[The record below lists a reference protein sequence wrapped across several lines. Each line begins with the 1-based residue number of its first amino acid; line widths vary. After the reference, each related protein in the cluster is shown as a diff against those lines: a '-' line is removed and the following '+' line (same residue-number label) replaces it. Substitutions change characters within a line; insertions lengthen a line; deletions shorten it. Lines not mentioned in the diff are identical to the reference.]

1 MVLSEQALIITGNI
15 VRKKFMT
22 IVYKTRTQLVVETL
36 REKILSGEIK
46 AGQPLR
52 QAALAEELNVS
63 RIPVREALLQ
73 LEAEGLV
80 AFEPHKGAT
89 ATELNAAQV
98 DELFE
103 LRAMLEADLLAA
115 SLPNISEEMLTEAT
129 EILFKLD
136 NALGKENAANTW
148 SELNSSYHNC
158 LYSGANRP
166 QTQDLVNTLNKNA
179 DRYIRMH
186 LLWAGGISKAGPE
199 HNQLLEFCKS
209 KDIDNAVALLKQHI
223 LGSRDEIKTFLQARE
238 AAALV

>member
-1 MVLSEQALIITGNI
+1 MG
-15 VRKKFMT
+15 

-36 REKILSGEIK
+36 REKILSGEIT

-89 ATELNAAQV
+89 ATELNADQV

-115 SLPNISEEMLTEAT
+115 SIPNLTDESLAQAT
-129 EILFKLD
+129 SLLEKLD

-148 SELNSSYHNC
+148 SELNSDYHNC
-158 LYSGANRP
+158 LYSAAARP

-186 LLWAGGISKAGPE
+186 LLWAGGISKAESE
-199 HNQLLEFCKS
+199 HNELLSLCKAR
-209 KDIDNAVALLKQHI
+209 DIDGAVALLKQHI
-223 LGSRDEIKTFLQARE
+223 LGSRDEIKEFLHQRE
-238 AAALV
+238 STTA

>member
-1 MVLSEQALIITGNI
+1 
-15 VRKKFMT
+15 MT

-46 AGQPLR
+46 AGEPLR

-80 AFEPHKGAT
+80 SFEPHKGAT
-89 ATELNAAQV
+89 ATELNADQV

-103 LRAMLEADLLAA
+103 LRAMLEGNLLAA
-115 SLPNISEEMLTEAT
+115 SLPLLTEAKLAQAT
-129 EILFKLD
+129 DILSKLD
-136 NALGKENAANTW
+136 KALGKENAANTW

-158 LYSGANRP
+158 LYSAANRP

-209 KDIDNAVALLKQHI
+209 GDIEQAVAILKQHI
-223 LGSRDEIKTFLQARE
+223 LSSRDEIKAFLEQRE
-238 AAALV
+238 LAAD

>member
-1 MVLSEQALIITGNI
+1 MS
-15 VRKKFMT
+15 

-89 ATELNAAQV
+89 ATELNVEQV

-115 SLPNISEEMLTEAT
+115 SIPHITDESLDEAT
-129 EILFKLD
+129 DLLSRLD
-136 NALGKENAANTW
+136 KALGKENAANGLFKTAHLW
-148 SELNSSYHNC
+148 FDRDRIRRRQH
-158 LYSGANRP
+158 
-166 QTQDLVNTLNKNA
+166 VNWCG
-179 DRYIRMH
+179 DYQWRFGRH
-186 LLWAGGISKAGPE
+186 VVW
-199 HNQLLEFCKS
+199 
-209 KDIDNAVALLKQHI
+209 
-223 LGSRDEIKTFLQARE
+223 
-238 AAALV
+238 

>member
-1 MVLSEQALIITGNI
+1 
-15 VRKKFMT
+15 MT

-80 AFEPHKGAT
+80 SFEPHKGAT
-89 ATELNAAQV
+89 ATELSAAQV

-103 LRAMLEADLLAA
+103 LRAMLEAELLAA
-115 SLPNISEEMLTEAT
+115 SIPNLSEDNLEEAHQ
-129 EILFKLD
+129 LLQKLGK
-136 NALGKENAANTW
+136 ALGKENAANTW
-148 SELNSSYHNC
+148 SELNSDYHNC

-186 LLWAGGISKAGPE
+186 LLWAGGISKAESE
-199 HNQLLEFCKS
+199 HTDLLTLS
-209 KDIDNAVALLKQHI
+209 KERNVEKAVSVLKQHI
-223 LGSRDEIKTFLQARE
+223 LGSRDEIKDFLNQRE
-238 AAALV
+238 ANNS

>member
-1 MVLSEQALIITGNI
+1 MG
-15 VRKKFMT
+15 

-36 REKILSGEIK
+36 REKILSGEIT

-52 QAALAEELNVS
+52 QAALAAELNVS

-89 ATELNAAQV
+89 ATELNVDQV

-103 LRAMLEADLLAA
+103 LRAMLEADLLA
-115 SLPNISEEMLTEAT
+115 SSIPNLTAET
-129 EILFKLD
+129 LD
-136 NALGKENAANTW
+136 QAQQLLERLAKALGKENAANTW
-148 SELNSSYHNC
+148 SELNSDYHNC
-158 LYSGANRP
+158 LYAGAKRP

-186 LLWAGGISKAGPE
+186 LLWAGGISKAESE
-199 HNQLLEFCKS
+199 HTELLTLCRAGNVEK
-209 KDIDNAVALLKQHI
+209 AVAVLKQHI
-223 LGSRDEIKTFLQARE
+223 LGSRDEIKEFLLTRE
-238 AAALV
+238 SINS

>member
-1 MVLSEQALIITGNI
+1 MSSHFQE
-15 VRKKFMT
+15 KYFMS

-80 AFEPHKGAT
+80 SFEPHKGAT
-89 ATELNAAQV
+89 ATELNASQV

-103 LRAMLEADLLAA
+103 LRAMLEAELLT
-115 SLPNISEEMLTEAT
+115 SSIPNISLEKLEEAT
-129 EILFKLD
+129 VLLSKL
-136 NALGKENAANTW
+136 NKALGKENAANTW
-148 SELNSSYHNC
+148 SELNSDYHNC

-186 LLWAGGISKAGPE
+186 LLWAGGISKAESE
-199 HNQLLEFCKS
+199 HNELLELCKARDVEKS
-209 KDIDNAVALLKQHI
+209 VAVLKQHI
-223 LGSRDEIKTFLQARE
+223 LGSRDEIKAFLCQRE
-238 AAALV
+238 LTDS

>member
-1 MVLSEQALIITGNI
+1 
-15 VRKKFMT
+15 MT
-22 IVYKTRTQLVVETL
+22 IAYKTRTQLVVETL

-80 AFEPHKGAT
+80 SFEPHKGAT
-89 ATELNAAQV
+89 ATELNIDQV

-103 LRAMLEADLLAA
+103 LRAMLEADLMAA
-115 SLPNISEEMLTEAT
+115 SIPNLTEETLEQAT
-129 EILFKLD
+129 ELLGRLD
-136 NALGKENAANTW
+136 KALGKENAANTW
-148 SELNSSYHNC
+148 SELNSDYHNC
-158 LYSGANRP
+158 LYSAALRP

-186 LLWAGGISKAGPE
+186 LLWAGGISKAESE
-199 HNQLLEFCKS
+199 HNEILHFCKERNV
-209 KDIDNAVALLKQHI
+209 DAAVACLKKHI
-223 LGSRDEIKTFLQARE
+223 LGSRDEIKAFLLERE
-238 AAALV
+238 KTNES

>member
-1 MVLSEQALIITGNI
+1 MS
-15 VRKKFMT
+15 

-80 AFEPHKGAT
+80 TFEPHKGAT
-89 ATELNAAQV
+89 ATELNASQV

-103 LRAMLEADLLAA
+103 LRAMLEGDLLA
-115 SLPNISEEMLTEAT
+115 SSIPNLSSEKLAEAT
-129 EILFKLD
+129 DILAKL
-136 NALGKENAANTW
+136 NKALGKENAANTW
-148 SELNSSYHNC
+148 SELNSDYHNC

-186 LLWAGGISKAGPE
+186 LLWAGGISKAESE
-199 HNQLLEFCKS
+199 HNELLDLCKERNVE
-209 KDIDNAVALLKQHI
+209 KAVAVLKQHI
-223 LGSRDEIKTFLQARE
+223 LGSRDEIKAFLNERE
-238 AAALV
+238 LAEG

>member
-1 MVLSEQALIITGNI
+1 
-15 VRKKFMT
+15 MT

-80 AFEPHKGAT
+80 SFEPHKGAT
-89 ATELNAAQV
+89 ATELSATQV

-103 LRAMLEADLLAA
+103 LRAMLEAELLAA
-115 SLPNISEEMLTEAT
+115 SIPNLSEENLEEAHQ
-129 EILFKLD
+129 LLQKLGK
-136 NALGKENAANTW
+136 ALGKENAANTW
-148 SELNSSYHNC
+148 SELNSDYHNC

-186 LLWAGGISKAGPE
+186 LLWAGGISKAESE
-199 HNQLLEFCKS
+199 HTDLLTLS
-209 KDIDNAVALLKQHI
+209 KERNVEKAVSVLKQHI
-223 LGSRDEIKTFLQARE
+223 LGSRDEIKDFLNQRE
-238 AAALV
+238 ANNS

>member
-1 MVLSEQALIITGNI
+1 
-15 VRKKFMT
+15 MT

-46 AGQPLR
+46 AGEPLR

-80 AFEPHKGAT
+80 SFEPHKGAT

-103 LRAMLEADLLAA
+103 LRAMLECDLLAA
-115 SLPNISEEMLTEAT
+115 SLPLLTEEKLAQAT
-129 EILFKLD
+129 DILAKLD
-136 NALGKENAANTW
+136 RALGKENAANTW

-158 LYSGANRP
+158 LYSAASRP

-199 HNQLLEFCKS
+199 HNQLLAFCKAGN
-209 KDIDNAVALLKQHI
+209 IEQAVAILKQHI
-223 LGSRDEIKTFLQARE
+223 LSSRDEIKAFLTQRE
-238 AAALV
+238 SNES

>member
-1 MVLSEQALIITGNI
+1 MS
-15 VRKKFMT
+15 

-36 REKILSGEIK
+36 REKILNGAIK

-89 ATELNAAQV
+89 ATELSIDQV

-115 SLPNISEEMLTEAT
+115 SIPKLSDESLQQAT
-129 EILFKLD
+129 DILEQL
-136 NALGKENAANTW
+136 NQSLGKENAANTW
-148 SELNSSYHNC
+148 SELNSNYHNC

-186 LLWAGGISKAGPE
+186 LLWAGGISKAEFE
-199 HNQLLEFCKS
+199 HNELLALCKA
-209 KDIDNAVALLKQHI
+209 KDVNKAVALMKQHI
-223 LGSRDEIKTFLQARE
+223 LGSRDEIKEFLSQRE
-238 AAALV
+238 TTAE

>member
-1 MVLSEQALIITGNI
+1 MS
-15 VRKKFMT
+15 

-89 ATELNAAQV
+89 ATELNADQV

-103 LRAMLEADLLAA
+103 LRAMLEADLLAN
-115 SLPNISEEMLTEAT
+115 SLPNISDEKLEEAT
-129 EILFKLD
+129 ELLKKLD
-136 NALGKENAANTW
+136 KALGKENAANTW
-148 SELNSSYHNC
+148 SELNSDYHNC
-158 LYSGANRP
+158 LYSGAERP
-166 QTQDLVNTLNKNA
+166 QTQDLVDTLNKNA

-186 LLWAGGISKAGPE
+186 LLWAGGISKAESE
-199 HNQLLEFCKS
+199 HNEILAFCKARDVE
-209 KDIDNAVALLKQHI
+209 KAVALLKQHI
-223 LGSRDEIKTFLQARE
+223 LGSRDEIKAFLNERE
-238 AAALV
+238 SIISG

>member
-1 MVLSEQALIITGNI
+1 MS
-15 VRKKFMT
+15 

-36 REKILSGEIK
+36 REKILSGEIT

-80 AFEPHKGAT
+80 SFEPHKGAT
-89 ATELNAAQV
+89 ATELNADQV

-103 LRAMLEADLLAA
+103 LRAMLECDLLAA
-115 SLPNISEEMLTEAT
+115 SIPNLTDETLAQAT
-129 EILFKLD
+129 ALLERLD

-148 SELNSSYHNC
+148 SELNSDYHNC
-158 LYSGANRP
+158 LYSAAGRP

-186 LLWAGGISKAGPE
+186 LLWAGGISKAESE
-199 HNQLLEFCKS
+199 HNDLLALCKARN
-209 KDIDNAVALLKQHI
+209 IDGAVQLLKQHI
-223 LGSRDEIKTFLQARE
+223 LGSREEIKEFLQKRE
-238 AAALV
+238 SANA

>member
-1 MVLSEQALIITGNI
+1 MSAHFQE
-15 VRKKFMT
+15 KSFMS

-80 AFEPHKGAT
+80 TFEPHKGAT
-89 ATELNAAQV
+89 ATELNASQV

-103 LRAMLEADLLAA
+103 LRAMLEGDLLA
-115 SLPNISEEMLTEAT
+115 SSIPNLSSEKLAEAT
-129 EILFKLD
+129 DILAKL
-136 NALGKENAANTW
+136 NKALGKENAANTW
-148 SELNSSYHNC
+148 SELNSDYHNC

-186 LLWAGGISKAGPE
+186 LLWAGGISKAESE
-199 HNQLLEFCKS
+199 HNELLDLCKARNVEKS
-209 KDIDNAVALLKQHI
+209 VAVLKQHI
-223 LGSRDEIKTFLQARE
+223 LGSRDEIKAFLSERE
-238 AAALV
+238 LAEG